1 MSGLTPSQTV
11 GPFYAYGL
19 TPNGQYDWVDT
30 FTNNLLTP
38 DVSGDR
44 IRIAGQ
50 VFDGDGATVR
60 DAVLEIWQ
68 ADAQGR
74 FADPQDKRALPN
86 SAFKGFGRSGT
97 DAEGRFAF
105 ETIKPGIVPDPDGK
119 PQAPHIVLAVYARGL
134 LLHVLQGAG
143 PARVDVLGVV
153 EEGLQVAGDHRQR
166 RAQLVGDVGDEVLA
180 HLFQTLHAGHV
191 ADQHQVLAVAV
202 EGDLELQQQ
211 LVVHRRGH
219 VQRLLVVAA
228 GEVFLEARV
237 ADQVGHRLAAVLR
250 ALQAEQAF
258 GGEVPPL
265 QVAIG
270 VEHDHR
276 IAQRRGGFLHA
287 VDHRLQAPAGALVA
301 PLQVV
306 DAVEHLAPQAV
317 AVRRRFV
324 LAVVLQPF
332 VQAQHLPEGPAEVDA
347 QAACQ
352 GPTVLPA
359 HRADQRGGD
368 YQQQQM
374 ADQGATPV
382 LVHQVLSL

>member
-19 TPNGQYDWVDT
+19 TPNGQYDWVNT

-134 LLHVLQGAG
+134 LLHLYTRIYFDDEAAKNAADPVLALVPEDRRSTLIAKRQPDGSYRFEVRLQGDNET
-143 PARVDVLGVV
+143 VFFDV
-153 EEGLQVAGDHRQR
+153 
-166 RAQLVGDVGDEVLA
+166 
-180 HLFQTLHAGHV
+180 
-191 ADQHQVLAVAV
+191 
-202 EGDLELQQQ
+202 
-211 LVVHRRGH
+211 
-219 VQRLLVVAA
+219 
-228 GEVFLEARV
+228 
-237 ADQVGHRLAAVLR
+237 
-250 ALQAEQAF
+250 
-258 GGEVPPL
+258 
-265 QVAIG
+265 
-270 VEHDHR
+270 
-276 IAQRRGGFLHA
+276 
-287 VDHRLQAPAGALVA
+287 
-301 PLQVV
+301 
-306 DAVEHLAPQAV
+306 
-317 AVRRRFV
+317 
-324 LAVVLQPF
+324 
-332 VQAQHLPEGPAEVDA
+332 
-347 QAACQ
+347 
-352 GPTVLPA
+352 
-359 HRADQRGGD
+359 
-368 YQQQQM
+368 
-374 ADQGATPV
+374 
-382 LVHQVLSL
+382 